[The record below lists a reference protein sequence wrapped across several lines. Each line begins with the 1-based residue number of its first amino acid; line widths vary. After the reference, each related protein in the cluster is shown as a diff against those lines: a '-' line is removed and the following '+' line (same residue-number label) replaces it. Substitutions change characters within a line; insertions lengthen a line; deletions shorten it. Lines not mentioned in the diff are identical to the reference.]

1 MQTPKRGNSWGKR
14 QEKDQGS
21 MERQQDREGVKK
33 KKGLKKLMERERME
47 NKMRESQREEGRKID
62 VGVIKAK

>member
-1 MQTPKRGNSWGKR
+1 
-14 QEKDQGS
+14 